1 MLVLVGMGN
10 MTHHYSSVPNESSY
24 NGLALDLPD
33 HNALVL
39 RGLQEK
45 GGGLYQSKYPL
56 LHTWTQPIATTVQ
69 NKPICNVYNTTNY
82 FVRELMRYD
91 S

>member
-1 MLVLVGMGN
+1 MGN

-45 GGGLYQSKYPL
+45 GGGAVSIKVS
-56 LHTWTQPIATTVQ
+56 IATYMDTTYSYYSTEQ
-69 NKPICNVYNTTNY
+69 AHLQCLQYN
-82 FVRELMRYD
+82 ELFCQRVNEV
-91 S
+91 

>member
-45 GGGLYQSKYPL
+45 GGCINQRIHC
-56 LHTWTQPIATTVQ
+56 LH
-69 NKPICNVYNTTNY
+69 VYVHN
-82 FVRELMRYD
+82 L
-91 S
+91 

>member
-45 GGGLYQSKYPL
+45 GGGGCINQSIHCYIHGHNL
-56 LHTWTQPIATTVQ
+56 
-69 NKPICNVYNTTNY
+69 
-82 FVRELMRYD
+82 
-91 S
+91 